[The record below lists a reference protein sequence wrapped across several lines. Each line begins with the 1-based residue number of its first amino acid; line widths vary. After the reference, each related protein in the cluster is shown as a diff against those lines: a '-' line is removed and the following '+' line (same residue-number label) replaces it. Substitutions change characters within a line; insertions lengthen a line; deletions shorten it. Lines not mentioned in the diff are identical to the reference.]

1 MYWQERFDMR
11 RQRPEAEPIAESRA
25 FTILELTVV
34 VALLSLLTSLAI
46 PPIFKWIKKGQ
57 VDEAKAI
64 LNSAITDCLQEY
76 RINPTAWQNK
86 EPDSL
91 NRQLPGSYQFS
102 GEKKTCKEVAIEDK
116 SSPKSL
122 PDLSFNINTEGK
134 VAKIARVYDPDYENA
149 AKTFG
154 PTSLSPSAI
163 AINACLEQRSTC
175 LQNLNAHIASGVPG
189 LAPVRDWTG
198 ECRFPEDPNASC
210 SMPIWTFRK
219 VKYPSQAT
227 YDKAV
232 DDALG
237 ETCRQERQKL
247 ITAAHNGETPANVVA
262 LGCPSSWWYQ
272 GADLGSKEAYD
283 ARVAEVAE
291 ARCVADREAART
303 SNHRGKYGPI
313 QGPGRC
319 GEVRWMCNGS
329 MVESEELYKTTT
341 SCGNTPICVEPQPKP
356 WYCQDFPESP
366 RCKPVCK

>member
-1 MYWQERFDMR
+1 MVER
-11 RQRPEAEPIAESRA
+11 RA

-46 PPIFKWIKKGQ
+46 PPILKWVKRGQ
-57 VDEAKAI
+57 VDEAKAM

-134 VAKIARVYDPDYENA
+134 VSKIARVYDPDYENA

-175 LQNLNAHIASGVPG
+175 LQNLNAHIASGVDG
-189 LAPVRDWTG
+189 LAPVRDWAG
-198 ECRFPEDPNASC
+198 ECRFPADPNASC
-210 SMPIWTFRK
+210 SIPTWTYRK

-232 DDALG
+232 NDALG

-247 ITAAHNGETPANVVA
+247 ITAAHTGETPANVVA
-262 LGCPSSWWYQ
+262 LGCPISWWYQ
-272 GADLGSKEAYD
+272 GADLGSKAAYD
-283 ARVAEVAE
+283 E
-291 ARCVADREAART
+291 AKCLADREAERT
-303 SNHRGKYGPI
+303 NNYRGKYGPI
-313 QGPGRC
+313 IGPGRC
-319 GEVRWMCNGS
+319 GEVRWMCNGA
-329 MVESEELYKTTT
+329 MVDTELEYKNT
-341 SCGNTPICVEPQPKP
+341 SCGAGPPPCIEPEKES
-356 WYCQDFPESP
+356 YCPFRPQRPEC
-366 RCKPVCK
+366 RKVCP

>member
-1 MYWQERFDMR
+1 MVER
-11 RQRPEAEPIAESRA
+11 RA

-46 PPIFKWIKKGQ
+46 PPILKWVKRGQ
-57 VDEAKAI
+57 VDEAKAM

-134 VAKIARVYDPDYENA
+134 VSKIARVYDPDYENA

-175 LQNLNAHIASGVPG
+175 LQNLNAHIASGVDG
-189 LAPVRDWTG
+189 LAPVRDWAG
-198 ECRFPEDPNASC
+198 ECRFPADPNASC
-210 SMPIWTFRK
+210 SIPTWTYRK

-232 DDALG
+232 NDALG

-247 ITAAHNGETPANVVA
+247 ITAAHTGETPANVVA
-262 LGCPSSWWYQ
+262 LGCPISWWYQ
-272 GADLGSKEAYD
+272 GADLGSKAAYD
-283 ARVAEVAE
+283 E
-291 ARCVADREAART
+291 AKCLADREAART
-303 SNHRGKYGPI
+303 NNYRGKYGPI
-313 QGPGRC
+313 IGPGRC
-319 GEVRWMCNGS
+319 GEVRWMCNGA
-329 MVESEELYKTTT
+329 MVDTELEYKNT
-341 SCGNTPICVEPQPKP
+341 SCGAGPPPCVEPQKE
-356 WYCQDFPESP
+356 WYCPYRPE
-366 RCKPVCK
+366 KPECSKVCP

>member
-1 MYWQERFDMR
+1 MVER
-11 RQRPEAEPIAESRA
+11 QA

-46 PPIFKWIKKGQ
+46 PPILKWVKRGQ

-134 VAKIARVYDPDYENA
+134 VSKIARVYDPDYENA

-175 LQNLNAHIASGVPG
+175 LQNLNAHIASGVNG
-189 LAPVRDWTG
+189 LAPVRDWAG
-198 ECRFPEDPNASC
+198 ECRFPADPNASC
-210 SMPIWTFRK
+210 SIPTWTFRK

-247 ITAAHNGETPANVVA
+247 ITAAHTGETPANVVA
-262 LGCPSSWWYQ
+262 LGCPISWWYQ
-272 GADLGSKEAYD
+272 GADLGSKAAYD
-283 ARVAEVAE
+283 E
-291 ARCVADREAART
+291 AKCLADREAART
-303 SNHRGKYGPI
+303 NNYRGKYGPI
-313 QGPGRC
+313 IGPGRC
-319 GEVRWMCNGS
+319 GEVRWMCKGA
-329 MVESEELYKTTT
+329 MVDTELEYKNT
-341 SCGNTPICVEPQPKP
+341 SCGAGPPPCDEPPKE
-356 WYCQDFPESP
+356 WYCPYRPE
-366 RCKPVCK
+366 KPECRKVCR

>member
-1 MYWQERFDMR
+1 MYLQVSSVMR
-11 RQRPEAEPIAESRA
+11 RQRLEAKPIAESRA
-25 FTILELTVV
+25 FTIYELTVV
-34 VALLSLLTSLAI
+34 MALLAMLTSLAI
-46 PPIFKWIKKGQ
+46 PPILKWIKKGQ

-116 SSPKSL
+116 SSTKSL

-134 VAKIARVYDPDYENA
+134 VAKIARIYDPDYENA

-154 PTSLSPSAI
+154 PTSLSSSAI

-175 LQNLNAHIASGVPG
+175 LLNLNAHIASGVNG

-198 ECRFPEDPNASC
+198 ECRFPADLSASC

-232 DDALG
+232 NDALG

-247 ITAAHNGETPANVVA
+247 ITATHTGQTPADVVA
-262 LGCPSSWWYQ
+262 LGCPSSWWYL
-272 GADLGSKEAYD
+272 GADLGSKAAYD
-283 ARVAEVAE
+283 AKVAEVAE
-291 ARCVADREAART
+291 ARCIADREAARI
-303 SNHRGKYGPI
+303 NNQRGKYGPI
-313 QGPGRC
+313 PGPGRC
-319 GEVRWMCNGS
+319 GEIKWICNQS
-329 MVESEELYKTTT
+329 LLDSEAEYNIQCKVPPPPPPPPP
-341 SCGNTPICVEPQPKP
+341 CINP
-356 WYCQDFPESP
+356 WGCA
-366 RCKPVCK
+366 